1 MTATLPP
8 LPKLATPAD
17 PKLAEKALQMVKTL
31 CRGNGVKTDQVTLKS
46 FSGQMITIAAHTYL
60 EVKPVTREKVVPG
73 KQVIGTMTPGRPGAL
88 SAIDQ
93 TILNAIKHAGLRRQM
108 IDILLKRADKGFA
121 LPESTT
127 LSVDFLTQDFCW
139 HESCRHCSGQ
149 GKSPCPRCNGNMREQ
164 CNQCMGRTMVPC
176 TLCRGNGTIT
186 GQNGKTQPCTRCH
199 GQRQMGCPL
208 CQRTGKI
215 TCRQCRGNGYSQ
227 CTSCS
232 GSGVFTHTLS
242 LTPQLVTHYEYARA
256 DAPLDILHLLDA
268 HANEFMMKGHMKVS
282 ANPAQTDPGILAIE
296 YDVTFPYG
304 EIIFM
309 LGKRELKAKLFGFKS
324 RLTNLPNFLEKI
336 TAPGF
341 DHLEVAASGQGSVA
355 AQIKKASR
363 YRLIAQAL
371 LMAGQNSVRVTAD
384 SLMKK
389 FPMGL
394 SKNMAEK
401 IAKTADGAVGNITR
415 KPRYVGLALG
425 LILVTGLYAFYY
437 LGTGRAML
445 AVPVSLFRFDVL
457 IDLFIILLG
466 GTLTTLCIRMSAA
479 NAMRRALGHLVD
491 AKNRRKL
498 IPKAGASAWWG
509 YAGGF
514 FIYLIMV
521 ELTRHVDGAV
531 VPAWYQFIFQQV
543 AVIFTGM

>member
-1 MTATLPP
+1 
-8 LPKLATPAD
+8 
-17 PKLAEKALQMVKTL
+17 
-31 CRGNGVKTDQVTLKS
+31 
-46 FSGQMITIAAHTYL
+46 
-60 EVKPVTREKVVPG
+60 
-73 KQVIGTMTPGRPGAL
+73 
-88 SAIDQ
+88 
-93 TILNAIKHAGLRRQM
+93 
-108 IDILLKRADKGFA
+108 
-121 LPESTT
+121 
-127 LSVDFLTQDFCW
+127 
-139 HESCRHCSGQ
+139 
-149 GKSPCPRCNGNMREQ
+149 
-164 CNQCMGRTMVPC
+164 
-176 TLCRGNGTIT
+176 
-186 GQNGKTQPCTRCH
+186 
-199 GQRQMGCPL
+199 
-208 CQRTGKI
+208 
-215 TCRQCRGNGYSQ
+215 
-227 CTSCS
+227 
-232 GSGVFTHTLS
+232 
-242 LTPQLVTHYEYARA
+242 
-256 DAPLDILHLLDA
+256 
-268 HANEFMMKGHMKVS
+268 
-282 ANPAQTDPGILAIE
+282 
-296 YDVTFPYG
+296 
-304 EIIFM
+304 
-309 LGKRELKAKLFGFKS
+309 
-324 RLTNLPNFLEKI
+324 
-336 TAPGF
+336 
-341 DHLEVAASGQGSVA
+341 
-355 AQIKKASR
+355 
-363 YRLIAQAL
+363 
-371 LMAGQNSVRVTAD
+371 
-384 SLMKK
+384 MKK